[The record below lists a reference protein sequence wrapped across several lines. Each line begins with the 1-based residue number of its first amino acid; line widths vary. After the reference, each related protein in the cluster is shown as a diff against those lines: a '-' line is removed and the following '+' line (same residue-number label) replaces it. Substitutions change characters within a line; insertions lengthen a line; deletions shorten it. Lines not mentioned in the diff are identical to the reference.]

1 MNLWSNE
8 AKNQLINE
16 VIIERVNERISKWTG
31 EQENM

>member
-8 AKNQLINE
+8 AKNQLTSE
-16 VIIERVNERISKWTG
+16 AIIERVNERINKWTD